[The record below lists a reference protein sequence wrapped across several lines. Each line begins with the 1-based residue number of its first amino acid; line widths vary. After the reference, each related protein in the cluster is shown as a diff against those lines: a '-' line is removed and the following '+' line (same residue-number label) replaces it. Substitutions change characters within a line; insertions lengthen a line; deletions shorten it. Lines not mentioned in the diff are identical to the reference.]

1 MKAQLLSDLAL
12 AGHSFCWLNMINT
25 LLGVKKTMTSTYDS
39 RGRRV
44 GATVVQM
51 SSNFVTQ
58 VKTTEGKDGYNAI
71 QLGYGTKKSVKK
83 PQLGIGKKATIEL
96 PIRWFRE
103 VKASD
108 QDLKPGTEIKLNQV
122 FSIGDAVKVTA
133 DSKGKGF
140 QGGVRRHG
148 FHGGPK
154 THGQSDRLR
163 APGAIGSGT
172 TPGRVYKGKKM
183 AGHMG
188 TTQVSV
194 KNLEIVGLDKV
205 NNLLVVKGAI
215 PGPVGSLVMVT
226 KLGRIKGY
234 TPPPEEKPE
243 EGEEQEAKDR
253 EGLQE
258 SEVKEGQV
266 VEEAST
272 AEQAES
278 AEQKGESSSA
288 EATEDKENAG

>member
-1 MKAQLLSDLAL
+1 
-12 AGHSFCWLNMINT
+12 MINT
-25 LLGVKKTMTSTYDS
+25 LLGIKKTMTSTYDS

-44 GATVVQM
+44 GATVVQI
-51 SSNFVTQ
+51 SPNFVTQ
-58 VKTTEGKDGYNAI
+58 VKTADGKDGYNGV

-83 PQLGIGKKATIEL
+83 PQIGHAKKAGLEAQ
-96 PIRWFRE
+96 IRWFRE
-103 VKASD
+103 VRQQATGNSG
-108 QDLKPGTEIKLNQV
+108 QSEDLKPGTEIKLDQV
-122 FSIGDAVKVTA
+122 FSIGDAIKVSA

-194 KNLEIVGLDKV
+194 KNLEVVGLNKEND
-205 NNLLVVKGAI
+205 LLVVKGAV
-215 PGPVGSLVMVT
+215 PGPVGSLVLIT

-234 TPPPEEKPE
+234 TPPPEEKPSE
-243 EGEEQEAKDR
+243 EEEQETKTEGALEAK
-253 EGLQE
+253 EEAPAEQKE
-258 SEVKEGQV
+258 EVKE
-266 VEEAST
+266 EPKN
-272 AEQAES
+272 AE
-278 AEQKGESSSA
+278 
-288 EATEDKENAG
+288 N

>member
-1 MKAQLLSDLAL
+1 
-12 AGHSFCWLNMINT
+12 MIGT
-25 LLGVKKTMTSTYDS
+25 LLGIKKEMTSVYDS

-44 GATVVQM
+44 GATVIQI
-51 SSNFVTQ
+51 SPNLVTQ
-58 VKTTEGKDGYNAI
+58 IKTTDGKDGYSAV

-83 PQLGIGKKATIEL
+83 PQLGHGKKAGIEQ

-103 VKASD
+103 VVAD
-108 QDLKPGTEIKLNQV
+108 GQDLKPGQEIKLDQV
-122 FSIGDAVKVTA
+122 FSIGDAVKVTGI
-133 DSKGKGF
+133 SKGKGF

-188 TTQVSV
+188 SSGVST
-194 KNLEIVGLDKV
+194 KNLEVVGLNKND
-205 NNLLVVKGAI
+205 NLLIIKGAI
-215 PGPVGSLVMVT
+215 PGPVNNLVLIT

-234 TPPPEEKPE
+234 TPPPEEKVE
-243 EGEEQEAKDR
+243 EEINESK
-253 EGLQE
+253 E
-258 SEVKEGQV
+258 SEMIS
-266 VEEAST
+266 EASSPEASAP
-272 AEQAES
+272 AE
-278 AEQKGESSSA
+278 GESSFA
-288 EATEDKENAG
+288 EITEDKKNAG